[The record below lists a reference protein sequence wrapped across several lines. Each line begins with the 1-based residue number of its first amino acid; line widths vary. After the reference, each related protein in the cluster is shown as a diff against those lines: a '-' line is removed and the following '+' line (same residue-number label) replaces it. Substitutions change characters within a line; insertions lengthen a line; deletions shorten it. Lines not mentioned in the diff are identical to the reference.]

1 MKTLYE
7 PANALD
13 ASMLQDLLRQSGI
26 ETRVDGAYLQGG
38 VGELPASGFIRLRVE
53 DADYGRAREIIQAWE
68 ATEVAEPCSPTSK
81 PRSGSF
87 RALMMGVLIGV
98 AGSYLFFRAPLN
110 NDGVDYNH
118 DDKLDV
124 VWRYS
129 LSGTFLGSK
138 VDRNLDGKIDYIET
152 TDSDGNVASVDAD
165 DDFDGIF
172 ESRHYLYRGNF
183 RASEVDTDGD
193 TIADL
198 KSTYQHGVLAS
209 TEYINPYTGL
219 PLRVEHYRLGVLTAA
234 EVDTDKDGRLDTR
247 HSYSPTAEI
256 TATQVIPLP

>member
-13 ASMLQDLLRQSGI
+13 AHMLQDLLKQAGI
-26 ETRVDGAYLQGG
+26 ETRIDGAYLQGA
-38 VGELPASGFIRLRVE
+38 VGELPASGLIRLRVD
-53 DADYGRAREIIQAWE
+53 DADYEQAREVIRSWE
-68 ATEVAEPCSPTSK
+68 ATEVTETTSPASQAG
-81 PRSGSF
+81 SGGF
-87 RALMMGVLIGV
+87 RALMIGALIGV

-110 NDGVDYNH
+110 AEGVDYNH
-118 DDKLDV
+118 DGKLDV

-138 VDRNLDGKIDYIET
+138 VDRNLDGKVDYVET
-152 TDSDGNVASVDAD
+152 TDSDGNVVSIEAD
-165 DDFDGIF
+165 EDFDGNF
-172 ESRHYLYRGNF
+172 ESRHSLYRGNF

-193 TIADL
+193 TIADV
-198 KSTYQHGVLAS
+198 KSTYRHGVLAS

-219 PLRVEHYRLGVLTAA
+219 PLRVEHYRLGVLTTA

-247 HSYSPTAEI
+247 HFYSPTAEI
-256 TATQVIPLP
+256 TSTQAIPLP

>member
-13 ASMLQDLLRQSGI
+13 AYMLQDLLKQVGI
-26 ETRVDGAYLQGG
+26 EARVDGAYLQGA
-38 VGELPASGFIRLRVE
+38 VGELPANGLVRLRVE
-53 DADYGRAREIIQAWE
+53 DADYEQAREVIRNWE
-68 ATEVAEPCSPTSK
+68 TTEVAEPASPAPK
-81 PRSGSF
+81 SGSAGF
-87 RALMMGVLIGV
+87 RALILGALIGV
-98 AGSYLFFRAPLN
+98 AGAYLFLRAPLN
-110 NDGVDYNH
+110 TEGVDYNH
-118 DDKLDV
+118 DGKLDV

-129 LSGTFLGSK
+129 PSGTFLGSK
-138 VDRNLDGKIDYIET
+138 VDRNLDGKVDYIET
-152 TDSDGNVASVDAD
+152 TGSDGNVASVDAD

-183 RASEVDTDGD
+183 RTSEVDTDGD

-247 HSYSPTAEI
+247 YSYSPTAEI
-256 TATQVIPLP
+256 TATQAIPLP